1 MEKGKKKLYFS
12 DYFRISDS
20 IHAGTFSHIDRE
32 MHRARHLLEK
42 YVDTFNKNLKIK
54 VERAE

>member
-20 IHAGTFSHIDRE
+20 IHAGVVRFHTLTGKCIEPVIS
-32 MHRARHLLEK
+32 
-42 YVDTFNKNLKIK
+42 
-54 VERAE
+54 